1 VLGRAGKLPPKAPT
15 PLLKRRP
22 LAERSNLPASALL
35 PPAASAASSKKPSVK
50 KPAPQPPKRPL
61 SWASEKSNSEKSDL
75 EAVESDNNGRSRKER
90 FLFWKNPNKK
100 SVTKRPSSWASE
112 KSDSEKSDQN
122 KSKLIFI
129 RNSKM
134 LDLGGFLRQ
143 NLCQRARV
151 SDFLLVKSQDACS
164 CF

>member
-1 VLGRAGKLPPKAPT
+1 MLGRAGKLPPKAPT

-35 PPAASAASSKKPSVK
+35 PPAASSKKPSVK

-61 SWASEKSNSEKSDL
+61 SWASEKSDSEKSDL

-112 KSDSEKSDQN
+112 KSDSEKSDHN

-129 RNSKM
+129 RNSET
-134 LDLGGFLRQ
+134 DPEFFLRQ
-143 NLCQRARV
+143 NLCQRARI
-151 SDFLLVKSQDACS
+151 SDF
-164 CF
+164 

>member
-1 VLGRAGKLPPKAPT
+1 MLGRAGKLPPKAPT

-61 SWASEKSNSEKSDL
+61 SWASEKSDSEKSDL

-112 KSDSEKSDQN
+112 KSDSEKSDHN

-129 RNSKM
+129 RNSKI
-134 LDLGGFLRQ
+134 LDP
-143 NLCQRARV
+143 
-151 SDFLLVKSQDACS
+151 DFLSAKTCISVRASATFKVHI
-164 CF
+164 F